1 MRPRFASIEKGPF
14 SKEVTLSSFGT
25 NRFVSTCQPP
35 LASLDRMPPRYSL
48 IVLLVCSLPLAAQT
62 IVYVDPDTRG
72 GPGARD
78 GSSWEDAYP
87 RLSDALA
94 NTTGPAEIWVAEGTY
109 RPSAGLD
116 RADTYTLVDG
126 VDLYG
131 GFNGTETLREE
142 ADPEAHPTILTG
154 DLMLDDDSGG
164 SNAEN
169 SYHVLHCPSGSV
181 ILDGFTI
188 HGGNTTGDA
197 SNPNGGGAYGAGSLT
212 VSNCL
217 FRGNRADGEDG
228 AVWGNHS
235 FSQCRFENNFATGDG
250 GAVRAGGASSLN
262 FIDCVFVA
270 NESLEDGGGV
280 YWTSA
285 SVAPNFVRCTF
296 DSNQGKRGGG
306 LYVESFGPSLLI
318 DQCSFLGNGA
328 TSRGSGSSA
337 HGGGGVSLLRA
348 ATLTDCFFSGNSTQS
363 AGGGLVGFSG
373 CVVIN
378 CVFLGNTA
386 GVAGG
391 GVSNRMFVG
400 DETTKFTFIN
410 CTFQGNRNEGPY
422 GGGAVFTY
430 DGTTFDN
437 CVLWNN
443 QDDGVTTSPE
453 ASYKGPSGGLSLQ
466 GVPIFTNSLA
476 QGWDPP
482 GAGNLDGTD
491 LANDPLFVSPVDPAT
506 APHLTGDL
514 RLLATSPVLDAGDNS
529 LISEAFDIA
538 GLPRVQNTTVDM
550 GAYEAIPAAEI
561 SVFDG
566 DANELTDNGAAL
578 DLGVLRLEDLSTTV
592 DFTIENPSLLSL
604 TGVGVTASGPSAPDV
619 SVSVAPSSTVAA
631 YASTAFQITLTH
643 NAAGSI
649 DATLAVA
656 SNDADENPF
665 DIPLIGVIAS
675 DMSDGDSDG
684 VNDYQEGLNGTDPGD
699 PDSDGDGVLDGAEI
713 DLASF
718 GFSEGVDDSA
728 LLATLQGSA
737 TGLGLFTED
746 NIGDLALGQPVLSRD
761 SGTGKFTVVTGLLQS
776 PDAGTTPFSPLLD
789 YNPTYDSLS
798 GKLFLEFD
806 PPAGDTYFF
815 RLFGTAPSP

>member
-1 MRPRFASIEKGPF
+1 MLLF
-14 SKEVTLSSFGT
+14 LS
-25 NRFVSTCQPP
+25 
-35 LASLDRMPPRYSL
+35 
-48 IVLLVCSLPLAAQT
+48 LVLPLTAQTT
-62 IVYVDPDTRG
+62 IVYVDADTRG

-109 RPSAGLD
+109 RPSEVLD

-131 GFNGTETLREE
+131 GFNGTETVREE

-169 SYHVLHCPSGSV
+169 SYHVLHCPSGSL

-197 SNPNGGGAYGAGSLT
+197 SNTNGGGAYGAGSLT
-212 VSNCL
+212 VSNCV
-217 FRGNRADGEDG
+217 FRGNRADGPGPADGNGG
-228 AVWGNHS
+228 AVYGNHS
-235 FSQCRFENNFATGDG
+235 FSQCRFEDNFATGDG

-262 FIDCVFVA
+262 FFDCVFVA

-280 YWTSA
+280 FWTSG
-285 SVAPNFVRCTF
+285 SVAPSFVRCTF
-296 DSNQGKRGGG
+296 DSNQGDRGGG
-306 LYVESFGPSLLI
+306 LYVFCGGSALI
-318 DQCSFLGNGA
+318 DQCSFVGNSI
-328 TSRGSGSSA
+328 TPKVSSNDVEGGGLYLWGTDPSLVTDCLFA
-337 HGGGGVSLLRA
+337 GNTAVGIGGGVGVPLDTS
-348 ATLTDCFFSGNSTQS
+348 F
-363 AGGGLVGFSG
+363 
-373 CVVIN
+373 IN

-386 GVAGG
+386 EFAGG
-391 GVSNRMFVG
+391 GLGSNRFS
-400 DETTKFTFIN
+400 DSTHTLIN
-410 CTFQGNRNEGPY
+410 CTFHGNHATDNED
-422 GGGAVFTY
+422 GGGGVFA
-430 DGTTFDN
+430 GGEGERALVVQN
-437 CVLWNN
+437 CLFWNN
-443 QDDGVTTSPE
+443 AFAGDTTSPE
-453 ASYKGPSGGLSLQ
+453 ASIRGSSGLARI
-466 GVPIFTNSLA
+466 GVPVFTNSLV

-514 RLLATSPVLDAGDNS
+514 RLLATSPALDAGDNS
-529 LISEAFDIA
+529 LISEAFDID

-619 SVSVAPSSTVAA
+619 SVSVTPSSTVAP
-631 YASTAFQITLTH
+631 YASTVFQITLTH
-643 NAAGSI
+643 NTAGSI

-665 DIPLIGVIAS
+665 DIPLVGVIAS

-713 DLASF
+713 DLAAF
-718 GFSEGVDDSA
+718 GFSEGIDDSA

-737 TGLGLFTED
+737 TGLGLFTES
-746 NIGDLALGQPVLSRD
+746 NLQALALDRPVISRD
-761 SGTGKFTVVTGLLQS
+761 AGTGNFTIATGILQS
-776 PDAGTTPFSPLLD
+776 PDLDTTPFTPLID
-789 YNPTYDSLS
+789 FTPTYVPGTGEL
-798 GKLFLEFD
+798 LLEFA
-806 PPAGDTYFF
+806 P
-815 RLFGTAPSP
+815 PSPDAHFFQIFGEVPQP